1 MTTIIAGTF
10 QQQDHAQAAIAEILS
25 AGFPAAQTTT
35 FVINPPEQHDQ
46 NGLGGDTD
54 ESPGTH
60 HAPGGATSDTVVG
73 GAIGA
78 GVGIA
83 TLPLP
88 GPGAALAGVGVD
100 ADAGSL
106 AGALANLHDATES
119 ERKGTGEDP
128 ERNEQPRRRSG
139 ILVAV
144 CVSDSAQQATAVRIL
159 RGEGG
164 VDIEQAEGTISA
176 GDWSDFNPLRP
187 VMRID

>member
-1 MTTIIAGTF
+1 MPTIIAGTF
-10 QQQDHAQAAIAEILS
+10 QQPYHAQAAIAEILS
-25 AGFPAAQTTT
+25 AGFLAAQATT
-35 FVINPPEQHDQ
+35 FVVNPPEHQDQ
-46 NGLGGDTD
+46 NGLAGDTD

-83 TLPLP
+83 TLPLL
-88 GPGAALAGVGVD
+88 GPGAALAGGGVD
-100 ADAGSL
+100 ANAAFL
-106 AGALANLHDATES
+106 AGALASLHDSTES
-119 ERKGTGEDP
+119 ERNGTGEDP

-176 GDWSDFNPLRP
+176 GDWSDFNPLTP